1 MSFKYELD
9 KPATVRELEK
19 AILHAVE
26 TAIGPA
32 TEPVLLH
39 RPYFP
44 PAAWQYV
51 KECLDT
57 GWVSSAGSYV
67 SRFEQLL
74 TQSVGCKRAVATV
87 NGTAALEICMRL
99 AGVQPGDEVICP
111 SLSFVATANAISY
124 CNATPHFV
132 DVSLDRLSICPKAL
146 EARLQQVATSGR
158 DGIVNRETGNRIV
171 AICLMHCF
179 GHPGDLDAILE
190 ICNRYGI
197 PLIEDAAES
206 LGSYY
211 KSKHTGRYGVLSA
224 LSFNGNK
231 ILTTGGGGAVLTDD
245 DDLADRAKHLTTTAK
260 IPHPWE
266 FHHDEV
272 GWNYRLPNINA
283 ALGVA
288 QLEILPELLNSKR
301 SLAAKYTESFAK
313 VLGVRVL
320 QEPSDS
326 TSNCWLN
333 AIVLDD
339 CDHSQQNSVLR
350 TLNDAGYQCRPIWG
364 PLHLLPMYV
373 NCPRGPLNNTL
384 DLRHRVINLPSSAQ
398 LAGSLGV

>member
-1 MSFKYELD
+1 MS
-9 KPATVRELEK
+9 ELEQ
-19 AILHAVE
+19 AILNAVAA
-26 TAIGPA
+26 AIGPSA
-32 TEPVLLH
+32 EPVLLH

-44 PAAWQYV
+44 PSAWQYV

-67 SRFEQLL
+67 FRFEQLL

-132 DVSLDRLSICPKAL
+132 DVSLDRLSICPRAL
-146 EARLQQVATSGR
+146 EARLQQVATSGP
-158 DGIVNRETGNRIV
+158 DGIVNRETGNRIA

-179 GHPGDLDAILE
+179 GHPGDLDALLE

-231 ILTTGGGGAVLTDD
+231 ILTTGGGGAILTDD
-245 DDLADRAKHLTTTAK
+245 DDLADRAKHLTTTSK

-288 QLEILPELLNSKR
+288 QLEILPELLRAKR
-301 SLAAKYTESFAK
+301 MIAAKYTESFAK
-313 VLGVRVL
+313 VLGVRIL

-326 TSNCWLN
+326 TSNYWLN
-333 AIVLDD
+333 AFVMDE
-339 CDHSQQNSVLR
+339 CDHSQRNSVLR
-350 TLNDAGYQCRPIWG
+350 TLNDAGYQCRPIWE

-373 NCPRGPLNNTL
+373 NCPRAPLNNTV

-398 LAGSLGV
+398 LASTLVA